1 MNCWHAVSGF
11 LVAIPGFFAARRADL
26 SGVFNLAA
34 AGALIATGIWALFDA
49 DVYGG
54 ILYLPTGGAD
64 AALHFGVSAIF
75 LAGGIHY
82 FGFER
87 GRARTS

>member
-64 AALHFGVSAIF
+64 ATLHFGVSAIF

-87 GRARTS
+87 GPARTS